1 MNWLIS
7 TALRFRTLVVAA
19 AIALIV
25 VGIRTAD
32 DVPLD
37 VFPEFAPPRV
47 EIQTEAPGLSTEE
60 VEALVTVPIENSLN
74 GIPFLDH
81 VRSKSVLGLSSV
93 QLYFKRGSDLITARN
108 LVNERLSQTA
118 VRLPKVVNPP
128 VILPPLS
135 SLSRAMKIGL
145 SSEKLSQMELTVLSK
160 WTIRPRLMAIPGVAN
175 VAIWGDYDK
184 QFQVLVDPD
193 RLRAHG
199 ITLNTVMLAVGNSVE
214 PISGGF
220 IDTPNQRLA
229 IRHTSAVKNPEDLM
243 NTVVAHRNGAPLL
256 LGDVAEVKIGS
267 PPPIGDAIIND
278 VPGILLIVEKQP
290 WANTLDVT
298 HGVEEAMAQLAPA
311 LPDVDVDTKIFRPA
325 TFIERALKNLSHSLI
340 IGCVLVIVVLA
351 LFLFDWR
358 AAVISSLAIPLSL
371 VAAVLVLY
379 YRGGTVNTMV
389 LAGLIIALG
398 EVVDDAI
405 IDVENILR
413 RLRLN
418 HDAGNPN
425 SAFRVVLDASLEV
438 RSAVVYATLI
448 VVLTLVPVF
457 FLEGLAG
464 SFFRP
469 LAASYIL
476 AILASLV
483 VALTITPALSLIL
496 LPRTADR
503 KHRDSPLT
511 SLLKRWYEAVLPSL
525 IRRPKSII
533 AFVLLVFVAAGV
545 AVPQLGEELMPKFKE
560 TDFLMHWVEKPGIGV
575 EAMNRITIA
584 ASKELRAIDGVNN
597 FGSHIGR
604 AEVAD
609 EVYGPNFTE
618 LWISIDEDVDYDET
632 VAKVQEAVD
641 GYPGLYRDLLTYL
654 TERIK
659 EVLTGASGAIVVRI
673 YGPNLD
679 ELRATAQNVA
689 DVMGTVEGVTNLKVE
704 PQVLIPQIVIDFKP
718 EAAAQFGLSPG
729 DVRRATTTLIRGTQ
743 VGEIFEEQKIFR
755 VMVWGSESVR
765 RDVDVLRGL
774 MLDTPSGGQVPLEA
788 VASISIQPA
797 ANAIQ
802 RIGTSRK
809 LDVICNVSGRDLGSV
824 AQEIEQRVLA
834 DVEFEQG
841 YHPEF
846 LGEYAE
852 ARASRQRL
860 LGLTAF
866 SLLGILLLL
875 QSDFGSMRLVLLIFL
890 TLPFALVGGIAGAF
904 ACGGVISLGSLIGF
918 VTVLGVAARNGIML
932 VDHYRHLQN
941 EEGVPFGPDL
951 IIRGA
956 AERLA
961 PILMTALTTGLALV
975 PLMVTGNKPGQ
986 EIEYPMAFVILGGL
1000 VTSTLLNLL
1009 VLPPLFA
1016 TFGNVRV
1023 SNEQPDGTASTT

>member
-7 TALRFRTLVVAA
+7 TALKFRTLVVAA

-25 VGIRTAD
+25 VGVRTAD

-118 VRLPKVVNPP
+118 ARLPKVVNPP

-145 SSEKLSQMELTVLSK
+145 SSEKLSQMDLTVLSK

-214 PISGGF
+214 TISGGF

-229 IRHTSAVKNPEDLM
+229 IRHTSSVKTPEDLR

-256 LGDVAEVKIGS
+256 LGDVADVKIGS

-418 HDAGNPN
+418 HEAGNPK

-503 KHRDSPLT
+503 EHRDSPLT

-525 IRRPKSII
+525 IRRPKVII

-659 EVLTGASGAIVVRI
+659 EVLTGSSGAVVVRI
-673 YGPNLD
+673 YGPNLED
-679 ELRATAQNVA
+679 LRATAQDVA

-774 MLDTPSGGQVPLEA
+774 MIDTPSGGQVPLEA

-834 DVEFEQG
+834 DVNFEQG

-860 LGLTAF
+860 LGLTVF

-875 QSDFGSMRLVLLIFL
+875 Q
-890 TLPFALVGGIAGAF
+890 
-904 ACGGVISLGSLIGF
+904 
-918 VTVLGVAARNGIML
+918 
-932 VDHYRHLQN
+932 
-941 EEGVPFGPDL
+941 
-951 IIRGA
+951 
-956 AERLA
+956 
-961 PILMTALTTGLALV
+961 
-975 PLMVTGNKPGQ
+975 
-986 EIEYPMAFVILGGL
+986 
-1000 VTSTLLNLL
+1000 
-1009 VLPPLFA
+1009 
-1016 TFGNVRV
+1016 
-1023 SNEQPDGTASTT
+1023 

>member
-7 TALRFRTLVVAA
+7 TALKFRTLVVAA

-25 VGIRTAD
+25 VGVRTAD

-118 VRLPKVVNPP
+118 ARLPKVVNPP

-145 SSEKLSQMELTVLSK
+145 SSEKLSQMDLTVLSK

-214 PISGGF
+214 TISGGF

-229 IRHTSAVKNPEDLM
+229 IRHTSSVKTPEDLR

-256 LGDVAEVKIGS
+256 LGDVADVKIGS

-418 HDAGNPN
+418 HEAGNPK

-503 KHRDSPLT
+503 EHRDSPLT

-525 IRRPKSII
+525 IRRPKVII

-659 EVLTGASGAIVVRI
+659 EVLTGSSGAVVVRI
-673 YGPNLD
+673 YGPNLED
-679 ELRATAQNVA
+679 LRATAQDVA

-774 MLDTPSGGQVPLEA
+774 MIDTPSGGQVPLEA

-834 DVEFEQG
+834 DVNFEQG

-860 LGLTAF
+860 LGLTVF

-975 PLMVTGNKPGQ
+975 TLIVTGNKPGQ

-1016 TFGNVRV
+1016 RFGNVTNLR
-1023 SNEQPDGTASTT
+1023 STDDALEA